1 MLTTKIP
8 TLTDNTIRIIDKT
21 SENKLLEELEALRI
35 DIATECQ
42 YRDPTG
48 VLQDK
53 YERANEMLD
62 ECINLVKRYFS
73 KRYFSKSN
81 F

>member
-1 MLTTKIP
+1 MKIP
-8 TLTDNTIRIIDKT
+8 TLTDGVKRIIDKT

-35 DIATECQ
+35 NVATECQ
-42 YRDPTG
+42 YQDPTG
-48 VLQDK
+48 ALQDK

-62 ECINLVKRYFS
+62 DCIDLVRKYFN
-73 KRYFSKSN
+73 KSN

>member
-35 DIATECQ
+35 DVAAECQ
-42 YRDPTG
+42 YRDSTG
-48 VLQDK
+48 ALQDK

-62 ECINLVKRYFS
+62 ECIDCVRKYFN
-73 KRYFSKSN
+73 KSTV
-81 F
+81 

>member
-1 MLTTKIP
+1 MLITTKIP

-35 DIATECQ
+35 DVAAECQ
-42 YRDPTG
+42 YQDPTG
-48 VLQDK
+48 TLQDK

-62 ECINLVKRYFS
+62 DCIDCVRKYFN
-73 KRYFSKSN
+73 RR
-81 F
+81 

>member
-8 TLTDNTIRIIDKT
+8 TLTDGAKRIIDKT

-35 DIATECQ
+35 DVAAECQ
-42 YRDPTG
+42 YQDPTG
-48 VLQDK
+48 ALQDK

-62 ECINLVKRYFS
+62 ECIDLVRKYFN
-73 KRYFSKSN
+73 KSN

>member
-1 MLTTKIP
+1 MKIP
-8 TLTDNTIRIIDKT
+8 TLTDGAKRIIDKT

-35 DIATECQ
+35 DVVAECQ

-48 VLQDK
+48 ALQDK

-62 ECINLVKRYFS
+62 DCIDCVRKYFN
-73 KRYFSKSN
+73 RR
-81 F
+81 

>member
-1 MLTTKIP
+1 MKIP
-8 TLTDNTIRIIDKT
+8 TLTDGAKRIIDKT

-35 DIATECQ
+35 NVAAECQ

-48 VLQDK
+48 VLQNK

-62 ECINLVKRYFS
+62 ECINLVR
-73 KRYFSKSN
+73 RYFSKSN
-81 F
+81 FL

>member
-1 MLTTKIP
+1 MLPMKIP

-21 SENKLLEELEALRI
+21 TENKLLEELEVLRI
-35 DIATECQ
+35 DVAAECQ
-42 YRDPTG
+42 YQDPTG
-48 VLQDK
+48 ALQDK

-62 ECINLVKRYFS
+62 ECIDLVRRYFN
-73 KRYFSKSN
+73 KSN